1 MTLLVKPDGT
11 PFEDHD
17 AHRKRIP
24 AKELSVGDVLLW
36 DKDQTTTVTKITH
49 MVQVIFISPEDGD
62 LEYVMSPP
70 DEEADVERR
79 TEPYE
84 EDFGIDQIQ
93 IPKDSSHDS

>member
-1 MTLLVKPDGT
+1 MSLLVKPDGT

-24 AKELSVGDVLLW
+24 AKELKVGNVLLW
-36 DKDQTTTVTKITH
+36 DKDQTTTVTEITS

-70 DEEADVERR
+70 EQEADVERVIDVGE
-79 TEPYE
+79 EPIY
-84 EDFGIDQIQ
+84 
-93 IPKDSSHDS
+93 DS